1 MKFLYDVEFRGYRD
15 ISKRHGS
22 LFDHWNVWPGFT
34 SKSSCTK
41 SSCIIEIKVNII
53 LIFHFM
59 LI

>member
-1 MKFLYDVEFRGYRD
+1 MMWSLEDTGAFLKD
-15 ISKRHGS
+15 IALCLITGMS
-22 LFDHWNVWPGFT
+22 GFN